1 MTERKP
7 QAARDVD
14 DFILAN
20 IDSVPH
26 LETLMLLW
34 CKRPQSC
41 TCEEL
46 AARLYIPVDRVLNLL
61 RDLIRLQLVATSETN
76 SVNYQYCSPSAAQDD
91 LMRRLDEA
99 YRLDLVRISTMI
111 HLKSSSPIR
120 EFARAFQLKKEQE
133 P

>member
-34 CKRPQSC
+34 AKRPQSC
-41 TCEEL
+41 TGEEL
-46 AARLYIPVDRVLNLL
+46 ASRLYISVERALSLL
-61 RDLIRLQLVATSETN
+61 RDLSRLQLVAASQTN
-76 SVNYQYCSPSAAQDD
+76 PVTYRYFSPSAAQDN
-91 LMRRLDEA
+91 LMCRLDEA
-99 YRLDLVRISTMI
+99 YRHELVRISTMI
-111 HLKSSSPIR
+111 HLKASSPVR

>member
-1 MTERKP
+1 MTDRKP
-7 QAARDVD
+7 KAAKDVD

-34 CKRPQSC
+34 RKRPQSC
-41 TCEEL
+41 TGEEL
-46 AARLYIPVDRVLNLL
+46 AARLYIPVDRVVNLL
-61 RDLIRLQLVATSETN
+61 RDLIRLQLVAAAETDRAT
-76 SVNYQYCSPSAAQDD
+76 YQYFSPSVTQDD

-99 YRLDLVRISTMI
+99 YRYELVRISNMI
-111 HLKSSSPIR
+111 HLKASSPVR